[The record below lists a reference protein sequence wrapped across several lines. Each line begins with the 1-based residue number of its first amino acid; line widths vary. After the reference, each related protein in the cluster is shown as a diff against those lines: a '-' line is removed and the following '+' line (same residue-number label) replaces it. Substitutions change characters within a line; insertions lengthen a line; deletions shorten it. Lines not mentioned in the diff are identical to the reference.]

1 MLKKKADVF
10 NVFKQFK
17 TMVEKKTSKSIKC
30 LRTDN
35 GGEFTSLEFE
45 QFCKDE
51 GIFRHKNAVYTPQQ
65 NGVAEWMNRTLMERA
80 RSMISNANLQKELWA
95 EVVSTTFYLVNRSPS
110 VAINCKIPEE
120 VWLGQSCDYSHLKI
134 FGCDAYALIP
144 RNQRSKLDPKSK
156 CCVFVGYDY
165 SVKGD
170 RLWDPS
176 SQKIVISRD
185 VTFDESSLLKLEVE
199 KIEQE

>member
-17 TMVEKKTSKSIKC
+17 TMVEKKIGKSIKC

-35 GGEFTSLEFE
+35 RGEFTYLEFE

-51 GIFRHKNAVYTPQQ
+51 GIFRHKTIVYTPQQ
-65 NGVAEWMNRTLMERA
+65 NGITERMNQTLMERA
-80 RSMISNANLQKELWA
+80 RSMISNANFNKELWA
-95 EVVSTTFYLVNRSPS
+95 EAISSACYLVSRSPS
-110 VAINCKIPEE
+110 IGINCKIPEE
-120 VWLGQSCDYSHLKI
+120 VWSGQSSDYFHLNI

-144 RNQRSKLDPKSK
+144 TNQHSKLDPKSK
-156 CCVFVGYDY
+156 CCVFVGYDD
-165 SVKGD
+165 SVKGY

-176 SQKIVISRD
+176 SWKIVISRD
-185 VTFDESSLLKLEVE
+185 VTFDESPLLKSYIEKVE
-199 KIEQE
+199 